1 MKKEEKQLELFLNS
15 SNHKCLPPI
24 QSGIESMIYGVCS
37 CGLNNITVG
46 TIRSGVEIK
55 GKPEWNVVV
64 MNNCDCPMQKMVL
77 SCNDFQTTEPVD
89 PTIFK
94 PLGNNECSVNN
105 GNVIPAK
112 NTVNFSYAWD
122 PPFFLRPT
130 FVTTSC

>member
-1 MKKEEKQLELFLNS
+1 METIVKLSITLLLLLLTLLTK
-15 SNHKCLPPI
+15 
-24 QSGIESMIYGVCS
+24 GVCS